1 MNVLIVNA
9 FAPDDP
15 AREPIV
21 ELAATTL
28 SAAGHD
34 VRRSDLLDEGFAPF
48 MTPEDR
54 RAYHTEQ
61 PVADLAVAA
70 ETESV
75 LWAEAILVCYPTT
88 VFTVPAVLK
97 GWFDRVFLPGVA
109 FTFDHKGRVA
119 PALTRVRRLG
129 VVTTRPHSRWRVW
142 RQRDGGWRTIVRG
155 VRLNCNRWCRVTW
168 IAAGASAR
176 RTRRAQAKIRRKLA
190 RW

>member
-9 FAPDDP
+9 FAADDP
-15 AREPIV
+15 AREPLV
-21 ELAATTL
+21 EVAAATL
-28 SAAGHD
+28 SSAGHD
-34 VRRSDLLDEGFAPF
+34 IRRSDLIDDGFAPF

-61 PVADLAVAA
+61 PVADPTVAA
-70 ETESV
+70 EAESV

-88 VFTVPAVLK
+88 AFTIPTALK

-119 PALTRVRRLG
+119 PALTKVRRLG
-129 VVTTRPHSRWRVW
+129 VLTTRRHPRWQVW
-142 RQRDGGWRTIVRG
+142 RRRDGGWRTIVRG
-155 VRLNCNRWCRVTW
+155 VRLNCHRWCRVTW
-168 IAAGASAR
+168 VAAGVSPR
-176 RTRRAQAKIRRKLA
+176 RTRRAQKTIRRKLG